1 MVLRRKKEMKTTRH
15 NKILELIN
23 KYPITTQEELIEYLR
38 ADGYDVTQS
47 TVSRDIKQLRL
58 TKTLLPDGKYRYQA
72 SPSAD
77 KGAKNNFSSIFGSSV
92 ISAENA
98 MNIVVVKTFSGMAQA
113 ACAALDMMS
122 FDEIVGTLAGED
134 TIIVVCKDEKTAT
147 QCVETFNGY
156 LN

>member
-1 MVLRRKKEMKTTRH
+1 MKTTRH

-23 KYPITTQEELIEYLR
+23 KYPITTQEELIDYLR

-72 SPSAD
+72 SPSSE
-77 KGAKNNFSSIFGSSV
+77 KGAKNNFHTIFSSSV
-92 ISAENA
+92 ISVETA

-122 FDEIVGTLAGED
+122 FDVIVGTLAGDD
-134 TIIVVCKDEKTAT
+134 TIMVVCKNIEAAQKCTED
-147 QCVETFNGY
+147 FNRY
-156 LN
+156 LA

>member
-1 MVLRRKKEMKTTRH
+1 MKTTRH

-23 KYPITTQEELIEYLR
+23 KYTITTQEELIDYLR

-72 SPSAD
+72 SPSAE
-77 KGAKNNFSSIFGSSV
+77 KGAKNNFKTIFSSSV
-92 ISAENA
+92 TSIEPA
-98 MNIVVVKTFSGMAQA
+98 MNIVVIKTFSGMAQA

-122 FDEIVGTLAGED
+122 FDSVVGTLAGED
-134 TIIVVCKDEKTAT
+134 TILVVCHDSEGAAESAKAFKE
-147 QCVETFNGY
+147 Y
-156 LN
+156 LQS

>member
-1 MVLRRKKEMKTTRH
+1 MKSTRH

-23 KYPITTQEELIEYLR
+23 KYPITTQEELIDYLR

-72 SPSAD
+72 SPSSE
-77 KGAKNNFSSIFGSSV
+77 KSAKNNFHTIFSSSV
-92 ISAENA
+92 ISIDQA

-122 FDEIVGTLAGED
+122 FDTIVGTLAGDD
-134 TIIVVCKDEKTAT
+134 TIMVICKDPEQAT
-147 QCVETFNGY
+147 TCTEEFKRY
-156 LN
+156 LA

>member
-1 MVLRRKKEMKTTRH
+1 MKTTRH

-23 KYPITTQEELIEYLR
+23 KYPITTQEELIDYLR

-58 TKTLLPDGKYRYQA
+58 TKTLLADGKYRYQA
-72 SPSAD
+72 SPSAE
-77 KGAKNNFSSIFGSSV
+77 KGAKNNFHTIFSSSV
-92 ISAENA
+92 ISVETA

-122 FDEIVGTLAGED
+122 FDVIVGTLAGDD
-134 TIIVVCKDEKTAT
+134 TIMVVCKDIEAAQKCT
-147 QCVETFNGY
+147 EDFNRY
-156 LN
+156 LA

>member
-1 MVLRRKKEMKTTRH
+1 MKTSRH

-23 KYPITTQEELIEYLR
+23 KYTITTQEDLIERLR

-72 SPSAD
+72 SPSSE
-77 KGAKNNFSSIFGSSV
+77 KGAKNNFKSIFSSSV
-92 ISAENA
+92 ITVEQA
-98 MNIVVVKTFSGMAQA
+98 MNIVVIKTFSGMAQA

-122 FDEIVGTLAGED
+122 FENIVGTLAGED
-134 TIIVVCKDEKTAT
+134 TIMVVCHDESAAAE
-147 QCVETFNGY
+147 CANNFLEYIN
-156 LN
+156 

>member
-1 MVLRRKKEMKTTRH
+1 MKTTRH

-23 KYPITTQEELIEYLR
+23 KYTITTQEDLIDYLR

-72 SPSAD
+72 SPSAE
-77 KGAKNNFSSIFGSSV
+77 KGAKNNFKTIFSSSV
-92 ISAENA
+92 VSIDTA
-98 MNIVVVKTFSGMAQA
+98 MNIVVIKTFSGMAQA

-122 FDEIVGTLAGED
+122 FDQIMGTLAGED
-134 TIIVVCKDEKTAT
+134 TIFLACKDVDSASNCAEDLKT
-147 QCVETFNGY
+147 Y
-156 LN
+156 LSQND

>member
-1 MVLRRKKEMKTTRH
+1 MKTTRH

-23 KYPITTQEELIEYLR
+23 KYPITTQEELIDYLR

-72 SPSAD
+72 SPSAE
-77 KGAKNNFSSIFGSSV
+77 KGAQNNFSTIFSSSV
-92 ISAENA
+92 ISIENA
-98 MNIVVVKTFSGMAQA
+98 MNIVVIKTFSGMAQA

-122 FDEIVGTLAGED
+122 FDPVVGTLAGED
-134 TIIVVCKDEKTAT
+134 TIIVVCKT
-147 QCVETFNGY
+147 VEDADACAEEFENY
-156 LN
+156 LV

>member
-1 MVLRRKKEMKTTRH
+1 MKTTRH

-47 TVSRDIKQLRL
+47 TISRDIKQLRL

-72 SPSAD
+72 SPIAE
-77 KGAKNNFSSIFGSSV
+77 KGAKNNFGTIFASSV
-92 ISAENA
+92 VSIDVA

-134 TIIVVCKDEKTAT
+134 TIIVVCRDEKSA
-147 QCVETFNGY
+147 QSCCETFRNY
-156 LN
+156 IA

>member
-1 MVLRRKKEMKTTRH
+1 MKTTRH

-23 KYPITTQEELIEYLR
+23 KYPITTQEELIDYLR

-72 SPSAD
+72 SPSSE
-77 KGAKNNFSSIFGSSV
+77 KGAKNNFHTIFSSSV
-92 ISAENA
+92 ISVETA

-122 FDEIVGTLAGED
+122 FDVIVGTLAGDD
-134 TIIVVCKDEKTAT
+134 TIMVVCKDIEAAQKCT
-147 QCVETFNGY
+147 EDFNRY
-156 LN
+156 LA

>member
-1 MVLRRKKEMKTTRH
+1 MKSTRH

-23 KYPITTQEELIEYLR
+23 KYTITTQEELIEYLR

-58 TKTLLPDGKYRYQA
+58 TKTLLADGKYRYQA

-77 KGAKNNFSSIFGSSV
+77 KGAKNNFSTIFSSSV
-92 ISAENA
+92 ISIECA

-122 FDEIVGTLAGED
+122 FDMIVGTLAGED
-134 TIIVVCKDEKTAT
+134 TIMVVCKDAESALL
-147 QCVETFNGY
+147 CREDF
-156 LN
+156 LNYIA

>member
-1 MVLRRKKEMKTTRH
+1 MKTTRH

-72 SPSAD
+72 SPSSD
-77 KGAKNNFSSIFGSSV
+77 KGAKNNFKSLFASSV
-92 ISAENA
+92 ISIERAL
-98 MNIVVVKTFSGMAQA
+98 NIVVIKTFSGMAQA

-122 FDEIVGTLAGED
+122 FEMVVGTLAGDD
-134 TIIVVCKDEKTAT
+134 TIFVVCKDEKNAEL
-147 QCVETFNGY
+147 CADTFTDY

>member
-1 MVLRRKKEMKTTRH
+1 MKTTRH

-38 ADGYDVTQS
+38 SDGYDVTQS

-72 SPSAD
+72 SPSSE
-77 KGAKNNFSSIFGSSV
+77 KGAKNNFKTIFASSV
-92 ISAENA
+92 ISIERAL
-98 MNIVVVKTFSGMAQA
+98 NIVVIKTFSGMAQA

-122 FDEIVGTLAGED
+122 FDAVVGTLAGED
-134 TIIVVCKDEKTAT
+134 TIIVVCKDEKNAELCAGIFTD
-147 QCVETFNGY
+147 Y

>member
-1 MVLRRKKEMKTTRH
+1 MKTTRH

-58 TKTLLPDGKYRYQA
+58 TKTLLSDGKYRYQA
-72 SPSAD
+72 SPSAE
-77 KGAKNNFSSIFGSSV
+77 KGAKNNFGNIFSSSAVSV
-92 ISAENA
+92 ERA

-122 FDEIVGTLAGED
+122 FDFIVGTIAGDD
-134 TIIVVCKDEKTAT
+134 TIMVVCKDVETASA
-147 QCVETFNGY
+147 CVEKFNDY
-156 LN
+156 LS

>member
-1 MVLRRKKEMKTTRH
+1 MKTPRH

-23 KYPITTQEELIEYLR
+23 KYPITTQEELIDYLR

-72 SPSAD
+72 SPSAE
-77 KGAKNNFSSIFGSSV
+77 KGAQNNFSTIFSSSV
-92 ISAENA
+92 ISIESA
-98 MNIVVVKTFSGMAQA
+98 MNIVVIKTFSGMAQA

-122 FDEIVGTLAGED
+122 FDNIVGTLAGED
-134 TIIVVCKDEKTAT
+134 TVMIVCKDIESAAACTK
-147 QCVETFNGY
+147 EFNEY
-156 LN
+156 LA